1 MKVDATY
8 VASIPNSGVAL
19 SITHMVKKNQPM
31 IILPDHN
38 KKDYII

>member
-19 SITHMVKKNQPM
+19 SITHMVKEKSTN
-31 IILPDHN
+31 DN
-38 KKDYII
+38 TS